1 MTEIM
6 REQDKTIAKFDQ
18 DLVASVVP
26 ELKQELQGIV
36 EQGEDLAVDLQAV
49 NIVDSK
55 GIGLLIAT
63 HNSLQE
69 NNKVLEVMNPSED
82 VLNLFKSMRLDK
94 HFRIS

>member
-1 MTEIM
+1 MSEIM
-6 REQDKTIAKFDQ
+6 REQNKTIVKFDK

-26 ELKQELQGIV
+26 ELKQELKEII
-36 EQGEDLAVDLQAV
+36 EQGEDLAVDLQDI

-69 NNKVLEVMNPSED
+69 NNKVLEVLNPSDD
-82 VLNLFKSMRLDK
+82 VFNLFKSMRLDK

>member
-1 MTEIM
+1 MTEIN
-6 REQDKTIAKFDQ
+6 REQDRTIAKIDQ

-36 EQGEDLAVDLQAV
+36 DQGEDLAVDLQGV
-49 NIVDSK
+49 NIIDSK

-69 NNKVLEVMNPSED
+69 SNKSLEVLNPSED
-82 VLNLFKSMRLDK
+82 VLNLFRSMRLDK
-94 HFRIS
+94 HFSIS

>member
-1 MTEIM
+1 MSEI
-6 REQDKTIAKFDQ
+6 RQEENKTIVKFDK

-26 ELKQELQGIV
+26 ELKQELKGLLDQGN
-36 EQGEDLAVDLQAV
+36 DLAVDLQDI

-69 NNKVLEVMNPSED
+69 NNKALEILNPSED
-82 VLNLFKSMRLDK
+82 VFNLFKSMRLDK
-94 HFRIS
+94 HFQIS

>member
-1 MTEIM
+1 MTEIN
-6 REQDKTIAKFDQ
+6 REQDKTIAKIDQ

-26 ELKQELQGIV
+26 ELKQELQGLV
-36 EQGEDLAVDLQAV
+36 DQGEDLAVDLQAV
-49 NIVDSK
+49 NIIDSK

-69 NNKVLEVMNPSED
+69 NNKSLEVLNPSED

-94 HFRIS
+94 HFSIS

>member
-1 MTEIM
+1 MSEI
-6 REQDKTIAKFDQ
+6 RQEENKTIVKFDQ

-26 ELKQELQGIV
+26 ELKQELKEIL
-36 EQGEDLAVDLQAV
+36 EQGNDLAVDLQDI

-69 NNKVLEVMNPSED
+69 NNKALEILNPSED
-82 VLNLFKSMRLDK
+82 VFNLFKSMRLDK
-94 HFRIS
+94 HFHIS